1 MAGEM
6 KQETIHCSFG
16 YGEDDDFKNWKR
28 DSDMRTSQLSAT
40 LTWDSPGNKNGNKI
54 DFGDATVHEL
64 KTPLTAIIA
73 SAELL
78 TEELQPTHK
87 GTLYRLAQNIV
98 RNAYNI
104 DEKLTNFSEMAKLLS
119 GEFSLQSEQLDIGLI
134 IRDITSKIYPI
145 LHNRKQ
151 VLNIDLPVILPQVRA
166 QRHHLEQ
173 ILLNLI
179 TNASKFTQEGGYIA
193 VTAVKNNSNL
203 IIEVSDNGIGIPEDK
218 QEMVFQPYYQVASG
232 KGSGLGLAIT
242 KFLVELYS
250 GTIWL
255 ESILGKGSR
264 FFCSVPFYDQR

>member
-1 MAGEM
+1 MG
-6 KQETIHCSFG
+6 
-16 YGEDDDFKNWKR
+16 
-28 DSDMRTSQLSAT
+28 TSQLLAT
-40 LTWDSPGNKNGNKI
+40 ITWNSPHNKNGNKI

-64 KTPLTAIIA
+64 KTPLTAIIV

-78 TEELQPTHK
+78 TEELQLTHK
-87 GTLYRLAQNIV
+87 GTLFRLAQNIV

-134 IRDITSKIYPI
+134 IHDITSKIYPI

-193 VTAVKNNSNL
+193 VTAVKNDSNL

-218 QEMVFQPYYQVASG
+218 QEMVFQPYYQVTSG

-264 FFCSVPFYDQR
+264 FFFSLPFYDHRQFLGVNG

>member
-1 MAGEM
+1 MG
-6 KQETIHCSFG
+6 
-16 YGEDDDFKNWKR
+16 
-28 DSDMRTSQLSAT
+28 TSQLLAT
-40 LTWDSPGNKNGNKI
+40 ITWNSPHNKNGNKI

-64 KTPLTAIIA
+64 KTPLTAIIV

-78 TEELQPTHK
+78 TEELQLTHK
-87 GTLYRLAQNIV
+87 GTLFRLAQNIV

-134 IRDITSKIYPI
+134 IHDITSKIYPI

-193 VTAVKNNSNL
+193 VTAVKNDSNL

-218 QEMVFQPYYQVASG
+218 QEMVFQPYYQVTSG

-264 FFCSVPFYDQR
+264 FFFSLPFSDHRQFLGVNG